1 MSTPPQPTSYF
12 DPDNTEAVADF
23 DLAAW
28 IAGMTKV
35 RRAVTIFKDLAANA
49 EIDVLRQRIATARL
63 AGDPDHV
70 IAYLEQDV
78 RDIVNAIRDSALEIV
93 VEGRTADWIDRTN
106 EQLKDEGITDE
117 RERAYRI
124 IAAAIVI
131 PEGFT
136 ADMVRT
142 IHECSPAQ
150 YQAIVTAFNEAN
162 VQGAATAPFSPE
174 R

>member
-1 MSTPPQPTSYF
+1 MTEFKPTTYF
-12 DPDNTEAVADF
+12 DVTDTDAVADF
-23 DLAAW
+23 DLSAW

-49 EIDVLRQRIATARL
+49 EIDVLRQRIAIAKL
-63 AGDPDHV
+63 GGDPDHV

-78 RDIVNAIRDSALEIV
+78 RDIVNAIRESALEIV
-93 VEGRTADWIDRTN
+93 VEGRTAEYLTRANDTLKNQGID
-106 EQLKDEGITDE
+106 DET
-117 RERAYRI
+117 ERAYHI
-124 IAAAIVI
+124 IADAIVI

-136 ADMVRT
+136 ADMVKT

-174 R
+174 S